1 MEIIEKLNWFA
12 ERATIALMVG
22 FIVLM
27 LIRLI
32 VDSMDLN
39 PFGATHRTVRRLTDS
54 FVIPLR
60 GLLRQFHADPKYAPI
75 LVIVIVILA
84 GLLVFNLIDT
94 LTRMVLGIALA
105 LQIGAPAAVLG
116 FILHGLISIY
126 ILMIFVRIVLTMAM
140 VSYMNRTMR
149 FLVDATEPLLGP
161 LRKKIPPVGVGKMGA
176 SWDISPIVAFVL
188 LWLLQAAISATLL
201 RGLRF

>member
-1 MEIIEKLNWFA
+1 MQIIERLTWFL
-12 ERATIALMVG
+12 ENATIALIVA

-60 GLLRQFHADPKYAPI
+60 GLLREFHADPKYAPI
-75 LVIVIVILA
+75 LVIVIAILT
-84 GLLVFNLIDT
+84 GLLALNLIGT
-94 LTRMVLGIALA
+94 LSRMVIGIALA
-105 LQIGAPAAVLG
+105 LRMGSPAAVLG

-140 VSYMNRTMR
+140 VSYMNRMMR
-149 FLVDATEPLLGP
+149 FLFNATEPLLGP
-161 LRKKIPPVGVGKMGA
+161 LRHKVPPVGR
-176 SWDISPIVAFVL
+176 WDISPIVAFVL

-201 RGLRF
+201 RGFRF

>member
-12 ERATIALMVG
+12 ERATIAAMVG

-27 LIRLI
+27 LVRLI
-32 VDSMDLN
+32 VDAMDLN
-39 PFGATHRTVRRLTDS
+39 PFGATHRTVRRMTDS

-94 LTRMVLGIALA
+94 LTRMVLGISLA
-105 LQIGAPAAVLG
+105 LQIGALAAVLG
-116 FILHGLISIY
+116 FILHGLISLY

-140 VSYMNRTMR
+140 VSYRNRTMR

-161 LRKKIPPVGVGKMGA
+161 LRKKIPPVGIGKMGA
-176 SWDISPIVAFVL
+176 RWDISPIVAFVL

>member
-1 MEIIEKLNWFA
+1 MEIIGRLNWFA
-12 ERATIALMVG
+12 ERAIIALMVG

-27 LIRLI
+27 LVRLI

-39 PFGATHRTVRRLTDS
+39 PFGATHRTVRRMTDS

-75 LVIVIVILA
+75 LVIVIVILT
-84 GLLVFNLIDT
+84 GLLVLNLVDT
-94 LTRMVLGIALA
+94 LSRMVLGITLA
-105 LQIGAPAAVLG
+105 LQMGSPAAVLG

-126 ILMIFVRIVLTMAM
+126 ILMIFVRIVLMMAM
-140 VSYMNRTMR
+140 VSYMNRWMR
-149 FLVDATEPLLGP
+149 FLFDATEPLLGP
-161 LRKKIPPVGVGKMGA
+161 LRKKIPPVGSGVRR
-176 SWDISPIVAFVL
+176 WDISPIVAFVL

>member
-1 MEIIEKLNWFA
+1 MQIIERLTWFL
-12 ERATIALMVG
+12 ENATIALIVA

-60 GLLRQFHADPKYAPI
+60 GLLREFHADPKYTPI
-75 LVIVIVILA
+75 LVIVIAILT
-84 GLLVFNLIDT
+84 GLLALNLIGT
-94 LTRMVLGIALA
+94 LSRMVIGIALA
-105 LQIGAPAAVLG
+105 LRMGSPAAVLG

-161 LRKKIPPVGVGKMGA
+161 LRHKVPPVGR
-176 SWDISPIVAFVL
+176 WDISPIVAFVL

-201 RGLRF
+201 RGFRF

>member
-1 MEIIEKLNWFA
+1 MQIIERLTWFL
-12 ERATIALMVG
+12 ENATIVLIVA

-60 GLLRQFHADPKYAPI
+60 GLLREFHADPKYAPI
-75 LVIVIVILA
+75 LVIVIVILT
-84 GLLVFNLIDT
+84 GLLALNLIGT
-94 LTRMVLGIALA
+94 LSRMVLGIAWA
-105 LQIGAPAAVLG
+105 LQLGSPAAVLG

-140 VSYMNRTMR
+140 VSYMNRMMR
-149 FLVDATEPLLGP
+149 FLFNATEPLLGP
-161 LRKKIPPVGVGKMGA
+161 LRHKVPPLTISGRM
-176 SWDISPIVAFVL
+176 WDISPIVAFIL